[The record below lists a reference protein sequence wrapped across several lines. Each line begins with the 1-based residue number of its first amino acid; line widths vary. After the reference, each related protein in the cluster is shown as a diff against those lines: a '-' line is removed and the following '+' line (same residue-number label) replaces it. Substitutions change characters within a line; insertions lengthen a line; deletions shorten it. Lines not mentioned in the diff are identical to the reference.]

1 MNSNRRRRLFVEPRM
16 QGLLIF
22 KVLVYWLTSFV
33 TIGLMLTCFSIFNDQ
48 PRNSTELFA
57 GMWAKLT
64 PALAASMLLLPLIVI
79 DCIRWSNRYA
89 GPMVR
94 LHAALTKL
102 ADGGRVTP
110 LKFRQGDLWAEMAQQ
125 FNRIAARMPTDT
137 TSGSTG
143 DAAGHDEWADEEIAI
158 RA

>member
-1 MNSNRRRRLFVEPRM
+1 MNANRRRRLFVEPRM
-16 QGLLIF
+16 QGLLVF
-22 KVLVYWLTSFV
+22 KVLVYWMTSFV
-33 TIGLMLTCFSIFNDQ
+33 TIGLMLTCLSIFNDQ
-48 PRNSTELFA
+48 PRNSVELFA

-64 PALAASMLLLPLIVI
+64 PALLASLLMLPLIVI

-102 ADGGRVTP
+102 AEGQAVAP
-110 LKFRQGDLWAEMAQQ
+110 LKFRQGDLWAEMAEQ
-125 FNRIAARMPTDT
+125 FNRIAARMPTDAA
-137 TSGSTG
+137 SGSLR
-143 DAAGHDEWADEEIAI
+143 DSAQEDEWADEDAAL